1 MKTGQKANEV
11 KTRFASSDDAAAW
24 NDYVDSSSGH
34 TYGHRWQWRDI
45 LRESFGVVPYYF
57 LAETDGRIVGVL
69 PTVFMKSMLFGKF
82 LVSLPWLDYG
92 GPLTDNPRIS
102 SLLVDKASSLAR
114 EKNCRFFE
122 MRAIRDRLEG
132 LVEKTD
138 KFSFFLDLTKGE
150 EAVWKSFN
158 AKARNQV
165 RKAVKLG
172 LTAEVG
178 GAELI
183 NNFYRIFSY
192 NMRDL
197 GTPVWPKSLF
207 TEIFRRFGRDA
218 NIALVKLDNNPIAA
232 GLIIHYRDYSGVP
245 SASAY
250 RKYINLCPNNLLYW
264 EALKSACREGFHR
277 FDMGRSLPDSG
288 THRFKRQWGA
298 VDEPLY
304 YQYHVRPGRVLP
316 GREENPGGDGRAAS
330 LWRRLPLA
338 AANRLG
344 PLLRRGVPFG

>member
-1 MKTGQKANEV
+1 MNVDHSEIKTMNIRVADD
-11 KTRFASSDDAAAW
+11 SDSAAW
-24 NDYVDSSSGH
+24 NDYVDSLPGH

-232 GLIIHYRDYSGVP
+232 GLIIHYRNYSGVP

-264 EALKSACREGFHR
+264 AIIKYCIERGSRT
-277 FDMGRSLPDSG
+277 FDFGRSSLGSG
-288 THRFKRQWGA
+288 TYHFKKQW
-298 VDEPLY
+298 VKDPEKQIW
-304 YQYHVRPGRVLP
+304 QYHLYGIENLP
-316 GREENPGGDGRAAS
+316 ELNPNNPKFKTAIAV
-330 LWRRLPLA
+330 WRRLPLILT
-338 AANRLG
+338 NFLG
-344 PLLRRGVPFG
+344 PRIVTKIP